1 MVTFRLIMQ
10 VCEALADDS
19 RVRIVELLARRDL
32 TAGEI
37 AEHFPVSRPA
47 VSKHLKV
54 LLDAGL
60 VTVTPDANRR
70 IYKLQPEPLVDLS
83 KWLDRQYQQW
93 EARLDAL
100 GRHLDSKRTPRTR
113 SKKGKS

>member
-1 MVTFRLIMQ
+1 ML

-19 RVRIVELLARRDL
+19 RVRIVELLSKRDL

-54 LLDAGL
+54 LRDAGL
-60 VTVTPDANRR
+60 VAVTADANRR
-70 IYKLQPEPLVDLS
+70 IYRLDPAPLADLS
-83 KWLDRQYQQW
+83 VWLESQRREW
-93 EARLDAL
+93 ESRLDAL
-100 GRHLDSKRTPRTR
+100 GRHLDDKARAKRNR
-113 SKKGKS
+113 KKDK